1 MISSV
6 IQSCPT
12 LCNPMDCSTPGFPV
26 HHQLPELAQTH
37 VHQVGD
43 AIQPSCPLSSLSPTL
58 SLSQDLL
65 EPMISSLPQDA
76 FLPAAAKLLQS
87 CPTLCDPT
95 DGSPPG
101 SPVPGILQARGFN
114 KATASSREYF
124 LSRSLWDPCMEH
136 IDFTDWAQEPD
147 SMGSQT
153 VLVWAVPSQEGSS
166 WGLVQP
172 KPLIPRKKLWCGCT
186 HFPWSAFPVTNSALS
201 LERQLS
207 YTCGRIR
214 SP

>member
-1 MISSV
+1 
-6 IQSCPT
+6 
-12 LCNPMDCSTPGFPV
+12 MDCSTPGFPV

-43 AIQPSCPLSSLSPTL
+43 AIHPSCPLSSLSPTL

-76 FLPAAAKLLQS
+76 FLPALAAAAAAKLLQS
-87 CPTLCDPT
+87 SPTLCDPI

-124 LSRSLWDPCMEH
+124 LSRSP
-136 IDFTDWAQEPD
+136 
-147 SMGSQT
+147 
-153 VLVWAVPSQEGSS
+153 
-166 WGLVQP
+166 
-172 KPLIPRKKLWCGCT
+172 
-186 HFPWSAFPVTNSALS
+186 
-201 LERQLS
+201 
-207 YTCGRIR
+207 
-214 SP
+214 